1 MKREYTRE
9 EIKLDLFK
17 GVSKELGICET
28 IRNVF
33 DIVFEMPESEVKTQM
48 TEKLIDALHM
58 GKKMGDRLTYYAKTY
73 KDPTG
78 ALGEHLVHQSNDS
91 IRSLNGKRRIRLVP

>member
-1 MKREYTRE
+1 MSKTYTRE
-9 EIKLDLFK
+9 EITLDLVK

-28 IRNVF
+28 LRNVY
-33 DIVFEMPESEVKTQM
+33 DLVYEMPDSEVKTQM

-58 GKKMGDRLTYYAKTY
+58 GKKMGDRLTYYAQTY

-78 ALGEHLVHQSNDS
+78 AWGEHLVRQNNDQLRVL
-91 IRSLNGKRRIRLVP
+91 IGKRRSR